1 MGKDR
6 LTSDWL
12 SVRGVYNVS
21 KPMNEA
27 LVQFVREKQIRP
39 AIAKTFEWEDAREA
53 FRLLQNFDGSGK
65 IVIKI

>member
-1 MGKDR
+1 M
-6 LTSDWL
+6 LTNDLL

-27 LVQFVREKQIRP
+27 LVKFVREKRIRP
-39 AIAKTFEWEDAREA
+39 AIAKIFEWEDAREA